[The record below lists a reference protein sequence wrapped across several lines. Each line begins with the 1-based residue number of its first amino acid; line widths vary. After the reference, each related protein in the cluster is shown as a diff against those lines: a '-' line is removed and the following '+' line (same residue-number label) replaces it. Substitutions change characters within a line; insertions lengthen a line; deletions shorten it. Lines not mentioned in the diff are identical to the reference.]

1 MPLNPFAEEWTPT
14 ISPPPPPPPQEL
26 LSKSNRKQR
35 TRRKNNKVQ
44 DDKESKPQA
53 GKWPKNS
60 KVQDDKPR
68 TQLQAENVR
77 KQKSLLDDEFPSL
90 TQTNSAAND
99 TGRQEGQQLTYLELA
114 QKQLI
119 QPLTISES
127 SVDVGPVGWFSS
139 RSCRRWDNIN
149 KPTPAV
155 DSSSDDDDNDIVTS
169 VDCTA
174 LIPEQ
179 QIVSHQSVVVEYPT
193 VCQTSANK
201 SAIAR

>member
-53 GKWPKNS
+53 GKGPKNS
-60 KVQDDKPR
+60 EVQKDKSSN
-68 TQLQAENVR
+68 QKQAEKEQ

-90 TQTNSAAND
+90 TQTNSATND
-99 TGRQEGQQLTYLELA
+99 TSRQEGQQLTYLELA

-119 QPLTISES
+119 QPLTTSVC
-127 SVDVGPVGWFSS
+127 SVDVEPVGWFSS
-139 RSCRRWDNIN
+139 RSCRRRDNIN

-155 DSSSDDDDNDIVTS
+155 DSSSDDDDIVTS
-169 VDCTA
+169 VECTA